1 MKLGILGGTFDPIHL
16 GHLLTA
22 EIARETLALERV
34 LFVPAGDPP
43 HKQALAKTPVHHR
56 QAMVQQAIA
65 TNPHFEL
72 CLIDLER
79 PGPHYSVD
87 TIRLI
92 CSRYHLSADECSF
105 IIGAD
110 SLVNLPTWHQPNE
123 LITLCRLAVVRR
135 PAYQPDLTALE
146 TLLPHVTARLDWLDM
161 PLIGLASSQLRHRVS
176 LGQSI
181 CYQTPAVVAAYI
193 QQHQLYK
200 T

>member
-1 MKLGILGGTFDPIHL
+1 MKLGILGGTFDPIHV

-22 EIARETLALERV
+22 EIARESLALERV

-43 HKQALAKTPVHHR
+43 HKQALAKTPAHHR

-65 TNPHFEL
+65 DNPHFEL

-92 CSRYHLSADECSF
+92 RSRYHLSADECYF

-135 PAYQPDLTALE
+135 PEYQPDLTALE
-146 TLLPHVTARLDWLDM
+146 NLIPHITSRLDWLDM
-161 PLIGLASSQLRHRVS
+161 PLIGLASSQLRQRIS

-181 CYQTPAVVAAYI
+181 RYQTPVEAYI